1 MEEKNAELKLY
12 SISAAAKQLS
22 VRKDNLLKLIEDGK
36 IGVLNI
42 GSRRKISH
50 LELVQF
56 IKSNTVK
63 LNPASSHRRITIGSI
78 TQKHKS
84 KRKKETINEID
95 KIFDKFKEN

>member
-1 MEEKNAELKLY
+1 MDENNAELKLY

-22 VRKDNLLKLIEDGK
+22 IRKENLLKLIEGGK

-63 LNPASSHRRITIGSI
+63 SNPSSSHRRITIDSI
-78 TQKHKS
+78 TKKHKS
-84 KRKKETINEID
+84 NRKKETINEID